1 MRREHTACM
10 HVGFH
15 FMSLQTAQKHEASPT
30 SKAILRCPWH
40 MYKISTAMVSYC
52 RQRGAGNA
60 DNRAPAAAVAVETK
74 GGYGDR
80 SGGTSPTRVASGP
93 YSPSSE
99 DCSSSFV
106 QPSDGVPERRPA
118 DGVPGD
124 GHSDCSSCATISQG
138 IYPWG

>member
-1 MRREHTACM
+1 MRREYTACM

-15 FMSLQTAQKHEASPT
+15 FKSLQTAQKHASSPT
-30 SKAILRCPWH
+30 SETISRCPWH
-40 MYKISTAMVSYC
+40 MYKGSTATVSYC
-52 RQRGAGNA
+52 RLRMAGNA
-60 DNRAPAAAVAVETK
+60 DNRAPAAAVAMEIK
-74 GGYGDR
+74 GSYGDR
-80 SGGTSPTRVASGP
+80 SGGASPTRVASGP

-124 GHSDCSSCATISQG
+124 GRSDCSSSATISQG
-138 IYPWG
+138 IQPLE